1 MNTTKTIRTK
11 AGRLFIVD
19 IFHGSRLC
27 APRATV
33 WEPASIMNTHS
44 SLTTF
49 GGNWAGQVGHR
60 MLPKWI
66 DTIPAKGKSLNERI
80 RLCDVFRARQS
91 AMARAVL
98 VRAGIVDY
106 GEGWTFDGL
115 WNEATKAQ
123 VDQ

>member
-27 APRATV
+27 TPRATV
-33 WEPASIMNTHS
+33 WEPAQIMNTHS

-49 GGNWAGQVGHR
+49 EGNWAGQVGHR

-66 DTIPAKGKSLNERI
+66 DAIPAKGKSLNERI

-98 VRAGIVDY
+98 VRAGVVDC
-106 GEGWTFDGL
+106 GEGWTFYGM
-115 WNEATKAQ
+115 WNEATKAE
-123 VDQ
+123 VMT